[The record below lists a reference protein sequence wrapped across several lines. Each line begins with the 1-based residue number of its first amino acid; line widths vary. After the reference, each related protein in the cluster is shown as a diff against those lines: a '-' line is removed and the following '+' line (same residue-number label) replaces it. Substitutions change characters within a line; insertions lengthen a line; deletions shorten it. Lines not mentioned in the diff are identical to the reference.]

1 MRRTTVSG
9 LAFLL
14 LQAVACAPAHSSFT
28 PAHVARRKH
37 VQAEV
42 GLDVSIPTGTIGH
55 VVDVGEA
62 LAASAEDR
70 ELSESEQE
78 QLFRAG
84 AALAL
89 NPPSAT
95 PHVGFAYTLL
105 DRFEIGGRYSIGTLR
120 LGARYQLLEQE
131 PDGIDLTAGLGGA
144 RYVYEFPISD
154 QIPLIHLEDFTR
166 WQVDFPLLVG
176 KHGSWYR
183 IWAGPRVLF
192 TFYGTE
198 LTFEQPDI
206 PGVTGQK
213 KVAASLDGVATYLGG
228 QVGVAVGYKYAF
240 FGFELTCAKFW
251 TNANLKLPGRER
263 EVDLDSVIVYPGF
276 ALMLEL

>member
-1 MRRTTVSG
+1 
-9 LAFLL
+9 
-14 LQAVACAPAHSSFT
+14 LQVASCAPALSSFT
-28 PAHVARRKH
+28 PAHVAPRKH
-37 VQAEV
+37 VQAEL
-42 GLDVSIPTGTIGH
+42 GLDVSIPTGTIGD
-55 VVDVGEA
+55 VVDAGKA
-62 LAASAEDR
+62 LADSAEDR
-70 ELSESEQE
+70 ELSDSEQA
-78 QLFRAG
+78 QLLRAG

-105 DRFEIGGRYSIGTLR
+105 DHFEIGGRYSIGALR
-120 LGARYQLLEQE
+120 LGARYQFLEQA
-131 PDGIDLTAGLGGA
+131 PDGVDLTAGLGGA

-166 WQVDFPLLVG
+166 WQLDLPLLVG

-183 IWAGPRVLF
+183 VWGGPRVLL

-198 LTFEQPDI
+198 LTFEQPEI
-206 PGVTGQK
+206 PGVTAEK

-228 QVGVAVGYKYAF
+228 QMGAAIGYEHVF
-240 FGFELTCAKFW
+240 FGFELTIAKFW
-251 TNANLKLPGRER
+251 TSADLKLPGRELD
-263 EVDLDSVIVYPGF
+263 VDLDSLIIYPGF

>member
-1 MRRTTVSG
+1 MCRTKLLG
-9 LAFLL
+9 LGFLL
-14 LQAVACAPAHSSFT
+14 LPDAGCAPALSSFT
-28 PAHVARRKH
+28 PAHVAPRKH

-42 GLDVSIPTGTIGH
+42 GLDVSIPTGTIGE
-55 VVDVGEA
+55 VVDAGEA
-62 LAASAEDR
+62 LADNADDR
-70 ELSESEQE
+70 ELSDEEQE

-95 PHVGFAYTLL
+95 PHFGVAYTVL
-105 DRFEIGGRYSIGTLR
+105 DHFEIGGRYSIGALR
-120 LGARYQLLEQE
+120 LAARYQLLEQA
-131 PDGIDLTAGLGGA
+131 PDGIDLTVGLGGA

-154 QIPLIHLEDFTR
+154 QIPFVHLEDFTR
-166 WQVDFPLLVG
+166 WQLDFPVLVG

-183 IWAGPRVLF
+183 IWAGPRALV

-198 LTFEQPDI
+198 LTFEQPEI
-206 PGVTGQK
+206 PGVTGEK
-213 KVAASLDGVATYLGG
+213 TVAASIDGVATYLGA
-228 QVGVAVGYKYAF
+228 QVGAAIGYKYVF

-251 TNANLKLPGRER
+251 TSANLKLPGRER
-263 EVDLDSVIVYPGF
+263 EVDLESLIIYPGF

>member
-1 MRRTTVSG
+1 MRRVTLQG
-9 LAFLL
+9 LAILL
-14 LQAVACAPAHSSFT
+14 LPMAGCAPALSSFT
-28 PAHVARRKH
+28 PAHVAPRKH

-42 GLDVSIPTGTIGH
+42 GFDVSVPTGTIGE
-55 VVDVGEA
+55 VVDAGEA
-62 LAASAEDR
+62 LADSAQGR

-95 PHVGFAYTLL
+95 PHVGFGYSVL
-105 DRFEIGGRYSIGTLR
+105 DHFEINGRYSIGALR
-120 LGARYQLLEQE
+120 VGARYQLLEQA
-131 PDGIDLTAGLGGA
+131 PDGIDLTAGLGAA

-154 QIPLIHLEDFTR
+154 QIPLVHLEDFTR
-166 WQVDFPLLVG
+166 WQLDFPVLVG
-176 KHGSWYR
+176 KHGNWYR
-183 IWAGPRVLF
+183 IWAGPRVLL

-198 LTFEQPDI
+198 LTFEQPEI
-206 PGVTGQK
+206 AGVTSEK
-213 KVAASLDGVATYLGG
+213 TVAASLDGVAAYVGG
-228 QVGVAVGYKYAF
+228 QVGAAIGYKYAF

-251 TNANLKLPGRER
+251 TNAELKLPGREQD
-263 EVDLDSVIVYPGF
+263 VDLESLIIYPGF